1 MCILSTLC
9 NEGKSHVF
17 IYLIPL
23 DDSFIVETY
32 FPVYHFKLILQNLVI
47 LLITLVNES
56 GGLFVHHKVAVHSG
70 YMRCCYIC
78 LCCFEIFMWFEQD
91 TLRLIPVSVIQIITQ
106 NCVLAIIVL

>member
-23 DDSFIVETY
+23 DESFIVETY

-47 LLITLVNES
+47 ILITLVNES
-56 GGLFVHHKVAVHSG
+56 DRDYLF
-70 YMRCCYIC
+70 I
-78 LCCFEIFMWFEQD
+78 
-91 TLRLIPVSVIQIITQ
+91 TRLQYTVVI
-106 NCVLAIIVL
+106 